1 MRRYES
7 DFRGKAVFAL
17 ELTGLFMMIGAAF
30 AIPFSTNAT
39 AADVSITIGDT
50 FFSPPSQTVFVND
63 RVIWTNTGSNIH
75 TVTST
80 TPAGVLDSG
89 NILSGN
95 TYEFTFTSEG
105 TFNYRCIFHSMTG
118 SITVISAI
126 PEFQS
131 GAVVAV
137 GLAII
142 LVGLVLARR
151 RA

>member
-1 MRRYES
+1 MRNYES

-17 ELTGLFMMIGAAF
+17 EMMGLTLLIGASLT
-30 AIPFSTNAT
+30 IPFSRNAT
-39 AADVSITIGDT
+39 AADVSIAIGDN

-80 TPAGVLDSG
+80 TPVGVLNSG
-89 NILSGN
+89 NILTGN

-131 GAVVAV
+131 GAFVAV
-137 GLAII
+137 GMAVML
-142 LVGLVLARR
+142 LGLVLARR
-151 RA
+151 KG